1 MMIHGE
7 KQVERAMMM
16 RWPGRQGEKRIR
28 LIIGILL
35 ATFLLSALTLVLV
48 KVFRPKSSPINV
60 DSPGAAVG
68 EAADFRRPAQVADN
82 LEARLKLLLQKEK
95 SNLLA
100 SRYRLAGP
108 FGRPPAERSDIYH
121 ARDQL
126 LYGQYLLEQNSNKE
140 FNRWWREFS
149 STFLQPQGFVAVYPQ
164 QTPEQT
170 LADDDFLPV
179 NLQSARLLAQSC
191 SVWPSRAGQ
200 ESLGRLSDQ
209 LLELG
214 SQGFSANYDAAV
226 PTLPPILDPGATPTP
241 KPTATPAVTEP
252 LPVQRVLRLST
263 LDLFTMQQLVQAD
276 QRWQQLYARYLPIVK
291 NSYIS
296 DSLPLY
302 AFGYVDHKESYLN
315 YSGSMPFID
324 TEEALTTLLHLCEV
338 GQENDRSISWLRD
351 QMFNHRSI
359 YESYHIALGS
369 AGTNVECV
377 PAYAIIAR
385 IARIKGDTDL
395 YEAAVNRL
403 LWHQATSQ
411 TSAALSAIFRQ
422 DSEGMIHVLAA
433 DNVMALLALR

>member
-1 MMIHGE
+1 MTMN
-7 KQVERAMMM
+7 R
-16 RWPGRQGEKRIR
+16 PGRKGKKRIS
-28 LIIGILL
+28 LVVGLLL
-35 ATFLLSALTLVLV
+35 AALLLLALTLVLF
-48 KVFRPKSSPINV
+48 KVFQPAPSTIKV
-60 DSPGAAVG
+60 DFPGAATG
-68 EAADFRRPAQVADN
+68 RAADFRRPAQVADN

-95 SNLLA
+95 SYLLA

-126 LYGQYLLEQNSNKE
+126 LYGQYLMEQKLNRE

-149 STFLQPQGFVAVYPQ
+149 SVFLQPQGIVAIHPQ
-164 QTPEQT
+164 QTPEQA
-170 LADDDFLPV
+170 LADDDFWPV

-191 SVWPSRAGQ
+191 SVWPNKAGQ

-214 SQGFSANYDAAV
+214 SRGFSADYDAAV

-252 LPVQRVLRLST
+252 LPVQRILRLST
-263 LDLFTMQQLVQAD
+263 LDLFTMQQLVQVD
-276 QRWQQLYARYLPIVK
+276 QRWQKLYDQYLPIVK
-291 NSYIS
+291 NGYIN

-302 AFGYVDHKESYLN
+302 AFGYIDHKEGYLT
-315 YSGSMPFID
+315 YSGSMPFIN

-351 QMFNHRSI
+351 QMFNHRAI
-359 YESYHIALGS
+359 YEFYHIALGS
-369 AGTNVECV
+369 AGSNVESV
-377 PAYAIIAR
+377 PAYAIVAR
-385 IARIKGDTDL
+385 IARIKGDADL

-411 TSAALSAIFRQ
+411 TSAALSAVFRQ
-422 DSEGMIHVLAA
+422 DSEGLIHVLAA